1 MSRLIGWRAPRV
13 LHRAC
18 SIAAMLVLMLG
29 SQAGARASDDLS
41 AIARD
46 AYIYAFPLY
55 EMYRVRYQA
64 LYNPANPRRAT
75 VNRFAHRRELADHT
89 SRAVTTPNNDTI
101 YSSAFLDL
109 AQGPLVLDVPD
120 IADRYY
126 SLAFMDFYTNDFA
139 YVGTRMTGG
148 QAGKYVIAGPGWQGA
163 AMPEGAR
170 PIASP
175 TNAVWLLGRF
185 LVADASDLPNAHRVQ
200 DELRL
205 APLAASTAPS
215 FDGPAIDPDDPWN
228 FFAVVN
234 HALTQNPPPQRDA
247 AMVARIAAINVG
259 PGQRFD
265 AGRFDAAQQQ
275 ALLAGIA
282 DAKRLIAAKSLRGTV
297 VNGWA
302 YGVPGVGNFATDYLL
317 RAAVALKGLA
327 ALEPAEAMYLTYVG
341 TPLDGSAAYRLH
353 FDADRLPPVAAFW
366 SLSIYQV
373 MPDGRLFFADNPLR
387 RYSIGDRT
395 PGLRRNADGS
405 LDLYIQQVSPPAAAA
420 SNWLPA
426 PAGQLSLILRAY
438 LPRAALIDESYAP
451 PALERQP

>member
-1 MSRLIGWRAPRV
+1 MPRV
-13 LHRAC
+13 LTRLC
-18 SIAAMLVLMLG
+18 SIAAMLGVMLG
-29 SQAGARASDDLS
+29 GAPGARAADDL
-41 AIARD
+41 AATARD

-75 VNRFAHRRELADHT
+75 VNRFVHRRGLSDHT
-89 SRAVTTPNNDTI
+89 SRLVTTPNNDTI

-109 AQGPLVLDVPD
+109 SRGPLVLDVPE

-126 SLAFMDFYTNDFA
+126 SLAFMDCYSNDFA
-139 YVGTRMTGG
+139 YVGTRATGSR
-148 QAGKYVIAGPGWQGA
+148 AGTYLIAGPGWTGA
-163 AMPEGAR
+163 PVPEGTR
-170 PIASP
+170 VIASP

-185 LVADASDLPNAHRVQ
+185 LVADASDLPNAHRLQ
-200 DELRL
+200 DKLNLE
-205 APLAASTAPS
+205 PLAASGTPT
-215 FDGPAIDPDDPWN
+215 FDGPAIDPNDAWN

-234 HALTQNPPPQRDA
+234 HALTQNPPPERDA
-247 AMVARIAAINVG
+247 AMVARMAAIDVG

-265 AGRFDAAQQQ
+265 AGRFDETQQK

-282 DAKRLIAAKSLRGTV
+282 DAKRLIAATSLSGKV

-302 YGVPGVGNFATDYLL
+302 YGVPGDGNFATDYLL

-341 TPLDGSAAYRLH
+341 KPLDGSTSYRLH

-373 MPDGRLFFADNPLR
+373 MPDGRLFFADNPIR
-387 RYSIGDRT
+387 RYSIGDR
-395 PGLRRNADGS
+395 LRRNADGS
-405 LDLYIQQVSPPAAAA
+405 LDLCIQQASPPAAEL

-426 PAGQLSLILRAY
+426 PAGSLALILRAY
-438 LPRAALIDESYAP
+438 LPRPALIDESYAP
-451 PALERQP
+451 PALEPQP